1 MSLYLM
7 KLPSIIE
14 STGEVFF
21 MAKSKHAIT
30 LLLLILA
37 ILFYALG
44 LALPA
49 TLLIV
54 FGVLLEGAFWI
65 RLFRGVRHKDG
76 A

>member
-1 MSLYLM
+1 
-7 KLPSIIE
+7 
-14 STGEVFF
+14 